1 MDLNLLIIILYI
13 FKNFKL
19 SSLRNKSNYNNFKN
33 NFCDN
38 SEYIFDINI
47 NEKSCK
53 DLNYSK
59 FVCEIFDI
67 ERDFLDNYNCN
78 YSYITE
84 IKMTS
89 KDKYSN
95 LVFFN
100 NFFNYYRNI
109 FLYMKLN
116 LPIFVRNFNEFLKIL
131 YFYIHNINNILNTN
145 FFQLNYKINMNI
157 IRRICDKEKQN
168 FIIEINVET
177 INILLL
183 YILNSI
189 LFLYLYIKNKHRNK
203 NTNKNMNFDQEK
215 NKKNE

>member
-59 FVCEIFDI
+59 FVCEIFHI

-95 LVFFN
+95 LVFLT
-100 NFFNYYRNI
+100 I
-109 FLYMKLN
+109 FL
-116 LPIFVRNFNEFLKIL
+116 I
-131 YFYIHNINNILNTN
+131 
-145 FFQLNYKINMNI
+145 
-157 IRRICDKEKQN
+157 
-168 FIIEINVET
+168 IIEIFF
-177 INILLL
+177 
-183 YILNSI
+183 YI
-189 LFLYLYIKNKHRNK
+189 
-203 NTNKNMNFDQEK
+203 
-215 NKKNE
+215 